1 MELFI
6 FEIFGETET
15 DPFLYNSIL
24 ALITI
29 WEGRT

>member
-1 MELFI
+1 MWVLVMELFI

-29 WEGRT
+29 